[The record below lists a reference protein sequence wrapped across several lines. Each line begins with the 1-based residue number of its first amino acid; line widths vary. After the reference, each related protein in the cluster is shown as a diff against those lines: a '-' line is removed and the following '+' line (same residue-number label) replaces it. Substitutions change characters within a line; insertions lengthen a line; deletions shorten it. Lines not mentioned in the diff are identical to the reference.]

1 MSCLSCSLF
10 FVFEV
15 VRDCGPVQFYAR
27 TCVLFPLFFCIFS
40 VRIDISSYFYNF
52 FDVLV

>member
-27 TCVLFPLFFCIFS
+27 TCVLFPLFFVYLVSVLILALIFT
-40 VRIDISSYFYNF
+40 IFLMF
-52 FDVLV
+52 